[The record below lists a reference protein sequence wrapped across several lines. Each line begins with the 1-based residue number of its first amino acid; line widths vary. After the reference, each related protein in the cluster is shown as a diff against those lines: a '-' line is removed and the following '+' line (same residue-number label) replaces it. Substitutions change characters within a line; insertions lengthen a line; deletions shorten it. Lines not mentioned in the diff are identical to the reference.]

1 MFCPASLFPPCWQQ
15 LTIWR
20 NLIYKAGLV
29 QSNCVQ
35 SCRASYMK
43 KLVSAFSAVCLF
55 LPLIASA
62 QKSDSAQNQPTIS
75 VSQIHA
81 GMRGVAYTVF
91 QGVKPE
97 SMDVEVLGV
106 LHNVNGPKGDVIL
119 VRLHGQKVEY
129 TGVVAG
135 MSGSPVYLDGKLAG
149 ALAFRI
155 GEFSKEPIAGVTPI
169 ADMLEINAL
178 DRSPAEESAA
188 VKPSVNIVAGKTGTP
203 GEFSALPGSQQD
215 SSGSGFAN
223 YLKPIETP
231 LVFNG
236 FSEQAIQL
244 FAGQLGSAGIVPV
257 MGAGSVSDDKQPE
270 PVEAGSAISAI
281 LVRGDMDIEATCTV
295 TYIDPQRLLACGHPL
310 MQFGS
315 VDLPMNKAEVLA
327 TLPSPLNAFKIVNTT
342 EAVGT
347 FVQDRHTGI
356 MGVFNRQ
363 PEMIPVTLSIHS
375 STGVKEF
382 HYEVLNNPKLTP
394 VALMVTVFNALHGV
408 NEFGEEITYRL
419 AGSIGVKGFPEV
431 TMRNMFAPS
440 EGAQPAAMQAA
451 LSLGE
456 RFGRI
461 YDNPYNAAAVAGVKL
476 DFDLVR
482 ERRWARLESARTD
495 VSEARPG
502 EEIMLE
508 TVLAPYRGE
517 RIVQQIPVKIPT
529 SASKG
534 TLRILV
540 SDGDTLD
547 HIGRSNPAF
556 GRKLDL
562 ASTISLLN
570 KEHSNNRVYVSLLEA
585 DPEARVAD
593 KVMPTLPISIM
604 NVMDGMRGNQE
615 MIVSS
620 ESNVDE
626 TATAPLDYVVS
637 GAQLLTVTV
646 K

>member
-1 MFCPASLFPPCWQQ
+1 MRKVFLALLVLGVSLPV
-15 LTIWR
+15 L
-20 NLIYKAGLV
+20 N
-29 QSNCVQ
+29 
-35 SCRASYMK
+35 
-43 KLVSAFSAVCLF
+43 
-55 LPLIASA
+55 A
-62 QKSDSAQNQPTIS
+62 QTSQPTIP
-75 VSQIHA
+75 VDKIHP

-91 QGVKPE
+91 EGVKPE

-106 LHNVNGPKGDVIL
+106 LHNVNGPKGDIIL
-119 VRLHGQKVEY
+119 VRLHGTKVEY

-135 MSGSPVYLDGKLAG
+135 MSGSPVYFDGKLAG

-178 DRSPAEESAA
+178 DKSPSEEAA
-188 VKPSVNIVAGKTGTP
+188 AIQPEIANAAGKTSGPGIAPAIGNGT
-203 GEFSALPGSQQD
+203 QN
-215 SSGSGFAN
+215 FAD
-223 YLKPIETP
+223 YLKPIDAP

-236 FSEQAIQL
+236 FSEDAVRA
-244 FAGQLGSAGIVPV
+244 FAPQFASAGIVPV
-257 MGAGSVSDDKQPE
+257 MGAGSVSNEKQPE
-270 PVEAGSAISAI
+270 PLVPGSAVSAI
-281 LVRGDMDIEATCTV
+281 LVRGDMDIAATCTV

-310 MQFGS
+310 LQFGS
-315 VDLPMNKAEVLA
+315 VDLPMNKADVLA

-342 EAVGT
+342 EEAGV

-356 MGVFNRQ
+356 LGVFNKQ
-363 PEMIPVTLSIHS
+363 PDMIPVTLSIHS
-375 STGVKEF
+375 GSMTKAF
-382 HYEVLNNPKLTP
+382 HYEVLNNPRLSP
-394 VALMVTVFNALHGV
+394 VAIMATVFNALHGV
-408 NEFGEEITYRL
+408 NEYGEEITYRL
-419 AGSIGVKGFPEV
+419 NGSIDVKGFPEV
-431 TMRNMFAPS
+431 GLRNMFVPA
-440 EGAQPAAMQAA
+440 ENGQPAAMSAA

-461 YDNPYNAAAVAGVKL
+461 YDNPYNAPAVNSVKL

-495 VSEARPG
+495 VTEARPG
-502 EEIMLE
+502 DQIIVE

-517 RIVQQIPVKIPT
+517 RVVRQIPVKIPT

-540 SDGDTLD
+540 SDGETLD
-547 HIGRSNPAF
+547 RVNHANPAF

-562 ASTISLLN
+562 ASTIAVLN
-570 KEHSNNRVYVSLLEA
+570 KEHSNNRLYVSLLEA

-593 KVMPTLPISIM
+593 KVMPTLPLSVM

-615 MIVSS
+615 MIVSG

-626 TATAPLDYVVS
+626 TATPPLDYVVS

>member
-1 MFCPASLFPPCWQQ
+1 MRKVFLALVLTGLSLSTIK
-15 LTIWR
+15 LT
-20 NLIYKAGLV
+20 
-29 QSNCVQ
+29 
-35 SCRASYMK
+35 
-43 KLVSAFSAVCLF
+43 
-55 LPLIASA
+55 A
-62 QKSDSAQNQPTIS
+62 QTSQPTIP
-75 VSQIHA
+75 VDQIHP
-81 GMRGVAYTVF
+81 GMRGYALTVF
-91 QGVKPE
+91 EGIKPE

-106 LHNVNGPKGDVIL
+106 MRNTNGPKGDIIL
-119 VRLHGQKVEY
+119 IRLHGTKVEY

-169 ADMLEINAL
+169 ADMLEISAL
-178 DRSPAEESAA
+178 DRSPAEETSAI
-188 VKPSVNIVAGKTGTP
+188 KPSSITVAGKTAGP
-203 GEFSALPGSQQD
+203 GESISLSGSAQD
-215 SSGSGFAN
+215 SAGKGFAN

-231 LVFNG
+231 LAFNG
-236 FSEQAIQL
+236 FSEQAVQL
-244 FAGQLGSAGIVPV
+244 FSGQLGAAGIVPV
-257 MGAGSVSDDKQPE
+257 MGAGSVSDEKQPE
-270 PVEAGSAISAI
+270 PLEAGSAISAI

-295 TYIDPQRLLACGHPL
+295 TYVDADRLLACGHPL
-310 MQFGS
+310 LQFGS

-342 EAVGT
+342 EPVGT

-363 PEMIPVTLSIHS
+363 PDMIPVALSIHS
-375 STGVKEF
+375 STGVKQF

-419 AGSIGVKGFPEV
+419 SGSIGVKGFPEV

-440 EGAQPAAMQAA
+440 ENAQPAAMQAA
-451 LSLGE
+451 ISLGE

-461 YDNPYNAAAVAGVKL
+461 YDNPYSAAAVAGVKL

-495 VSEARPG
+495 VTEARPG
-502 EEIMLE
+502 DNITLE

-540 SDGDTLD
+540 SDGETLD
-547 HIGRSNPAF
+547 RIGRGSPAF

-562 ASTISLLN
+562 ASTIALLN

-615 MIVSS
+615 MLVSG

>member
-1 MFCPASLFPPCWQQ
+1 MRKVA
-15 LTIWR
+15 
-20 NLIYKAGLV
+20 
-29 QSNCVQ
+29 
-35 SCRASYMK
+35 
-43 KLVSAFSAVCLF
+43 
-55 LPLIASA
+55 LPLLVLGVSLLSSVLLA
-62 QKSDSAQNQPTIS
+62 QTSQPTIP
-75 VSQIHA
+75 VSDIHP

-97 SMDVEVLGV
+97 PMDVEVLGV
-106 LHNVNGPKGDVIL
+106 LHGMNGPKSNIIL

-169 ADMLEINAL
+169 ADMLEINAF
-178 DRSPAEESAA
+178 DKSPAEEASAA
-188 VKPSVNIVAGKTGTP
+188 KPAVSNAAGKTATP
-203 GEFSALPGSQQD
+203 GEGTTLAGGTQN
-215 SSGSGFAN
+215 FAQ
-223 YLKPIETP
+223 YLKPIDTP

-236 FSEQAIQL
+236 FSEDAVRQ
-244 FAGQLGSAGIVPV
+244 FAPQFGAAGIVPV
-257 MGAGSVSDDKQPE
+257 MGAGSVSEEKQPE
-270 PVEAGSAISAI
+270 PLEAGSAVSAI
-281 LVRGDMDIEATCTV
+281 LVRGDMDIAATCTV

-310 MQFGS
+310 LQFGS
-315 VDLPMNKAEVLA
+315 VDLPMNKAQVLA

-342 EAVGT
+342 ERAGA

-356 MGVFNRQ
+356 LGVFGKQ
-363 PEMIPVTLSIHS
+363 PDMIPVTLTIHGGS
-375 STGVKEF
+375 SAKEF
-382 HYEVLNNPKLTP
+382 HYEVLNNPRLSP
-394 VALMVTVFNALHGV
+394 VAMMATVFNALHGV

-419 AGSIGVKGFPEV
+419 NGTIDVKGFPEV
-431 TMRNMFAPS
+431 GLRNMFVPADN
-440 EGAQPAAMQAA
+440 GQPAAMAAA

-461 YDNPYNAAAVAGVKL
+461 YDNPYNAPAVKSVKL

-495 VSEARPG
+495 VTEARPG
-502 EEIMLE
+502 DQITVE

-517 RIVQQIPVKIPT
+517 RVVRQIPVKIPT

-534 TLRILV
+534 NLRILV

-547 HIGRSNPAF
+547 RVNRTNPAF

-562 ASTISLLN
+562 ASTIALLN
-570 KEHSNNRVYVSLLEA
+570 KEHSNNRLYVSLLEA

-593 KVMPTLPISIM
+593 KVMPTLPISVM
-604 NVMDGMRGNQE
+604 NVMEGMRGNQE
-615 MIVSS
+615 MIVSG

-626 TATAPLDYVVS
+626 TATPSLDYVVS
-637 GAQLLTVTV
+637 GAQLLTITI

>member
-1 MFCPASLFPPCWQQ
+1 
-15 LTIWR
+15 
-20 NLIYKAGLV
+20 
-29 QSNCVQ
+29 
-35 SCRASYMK
+35 MK
-43 KLVSAFSAVCLF
+43 KSVFAFLIACLSFPSLVSA
-55 LPLIASA
+55 
-62 QKSDSAQNQPTIS
+62 QKPDSAPNPPTIP
-75 VSQIHA
+75 VSQIRA

-91 QGVKPE
+91 EGVKPE
-97 SMDVEVLGV
+97 AMEVEVLGV

-178 DRSPAEESAA
+178 DRSPVEESAA
-188 VKPSVNIVAGKTGTP
+188 VRPSLNNVAGKTGAP
-203 GEFSALPGSQQD
+203 GEISALPGSMQD
-215 SSGSGFAN
+215 AAGSGFAN

-244 FAGQLGSAGIVPV
+244 FAGKLGSAGIVPV

-270 PVEAGSAISAI
+270 PVVAGSAISAI

-295 TYIDPQRLLACGHPL
+295 TYVDAQRLLACGHPL
-310 MQFGS
+310 LQFGS

-327 TLPSPLNAFKIVNTT
+327 TLASPLNAFKIVNTT
-342 EAVGT
+342 EPVGT

-363 PEMIPVTLSIHS
+363 PEMIPVALSIHS
-375 STGVKEF
+375 STGVKQF

-419 AGSIGVKGFPEV
+419 TGSIGVKGFPEV
-431 TMRNMFAPS
+431 TMRNMFAPGES
-440 EGAQPAAMQAA
+440 AQPAAMQAA
-451 LSLGE
+451 ISLGE
-456 RFGRI
+456 RFERI
-461 YDNPYNAAAVAGVKL
+461 YDNPYSAAAVAGVKL

-495 VSEARPG
+495 VTEARPG

-547 HIGRSNPAF
+547 HLGRSNAAF

-615 MIVSS
+615 MIVSG
-620 ESNVDE
+620 ESSVDE

>member
-1 MFCPASLFPPCWQQ
+1 MRKVVLPLLVLSVSLFSSVLVAQTAQ
-15 LTIWR
+15 STI
-20 NLIYKAGLV
+20 
-29 QSNCVQ
+29 
-35 SCRASYMK
+35 
-43 KLVSAFSAVCLF
+43 
-55 LPLIASA
+55 P
-62 QKSDSAQNQPTIS
+62 
-75 VSQIHA
+75 VSQIHP

-97 SMDVEVLGV
+97 PMGVEVLGV
-106 LHNVNGPKGDVIL
+106 LHNVNGPKGDIIL
-119 VRLHGQKVEY
+119 VRLHGEKPEY

-178 DRSPAEESAA
+178 DKSPAEEASAI
-188 VKPSVNIVAGKTGTP
+188 KPAIANAAGKTAAP
-203 GEFSALPGSQQD
+203 GNAAPLPGSVSD
-215 SSGSGFAN
+215 FAQL
-223 YLKPIETP
+223 LKPIETP

-236 FSEQAIQL
+236 FSEDAVRQ
-244 FAGQLGSAGIVPV
+244 FAPQFASAGIVPV
-257 MGAGSVSDDKQPE
+257 MGAGSVSESKQPE
-270 PVEAGSAISAI
+270 PLEPGSAVSAI
-281 LVRGDMDIEATCTV
+281 LVRGDMDIAATCTV

-310 MQFGS
+310 LQFGS

-342 EAVGT
+342 ERAGV

-356 MGVFNRQ
+356 LGVFGKQ
-363 PEMIPVTLSIHS
+363 PDMIPVTLTIHS
-375 STGVKEF
+375 GSTAKEF
-382 HYEVLNNPKLTP
+382 HYEVLNNPRLSP
-394 VALMVTVFNALHGV
+394 VAIMATVFNALHGV
-408 NEFGEEITYRL
+408 NEYGEEITYRL
-419 AGSIGVKGFPEV
+419 NGSIDVKGFPEV
-431 TMRNMFAPS
+431 GLRNMFVPG
-440 EGAQPAAMQAA
+440 ENGQPAAMAAA

-461 YDNPYNAAAVAGVKL
+461 YDNAYNAPAVKSVNL

-495 VSEARPG
+495 VTEARPG
-502 EEIMLE
+502 DEITVE

-517 RIVQQIPVKIPT
+517 RVVRQIPVKIPT

-547 HIGRSNPAF
+547 RVNRANPAF

-562 ASTISLLN
+562 ASTIALLN
-570 KEHSNNRVYVSLLEA
+570 KEHSNNRLYVSLLEA

-593 KVMPTLPISIM
+593 KVMPTLPLSVM

-615 MIVSS
+615 MIVSG

-626 TATAPLDYVVS
+626 TATPSLDYVVS
-637 GAQLLTVTV
+637 GAQLLTITI

>member
-1 MFCPASLFPPCWQQ
+1 MHGYAL
-15 LTIWR
+15 
-20 NLIYKAGLV
+20 
-29 QSNCVQ
+29 
-35 SCRASYMK
+35 
-43 KLVSAFSAVCLF
+43 
-55 LPLIASA
+55 
-62 QKSDSAQNQPTIS
+62 
-75 VSQIHA
+75 
-81 GMRGVAYTVF
+81 TVF
-91 QGVKPE
+91 EGVKPE
-97 SMDVEVLGV
+97 SMDLEVLGV
-106 LHNVNGPKGDVIL
+106 LHNVNGPKGDIIL
-119 VRLHGQKVEY
+119 IRLNGKKVEY

-135 MSGSPVYLDGKLAG
+135 MSGSPVYLNGKLAG

-178 DRSPAEESAA
+178 DKSPAEEAA
-188 VKPSVNIVAGKTGTP
+188 ATKPGLANAAGKTASPSDSNAFPT
-203 GEFSALPGSQQD
+203 STQD
-215 SSGSGFAN
+215 YAS
-223 YLKPIETP
+223 YLKPIDTP

-236 FSEQAIQL
+236 FSEDTVRR
-244 FAGQLGSAGIVPV
+244 FAGQFASAGVVPV
-257 MGAGSVSDDKQPE
+257 MGAGSVSGDKQPE
-270 PVEAGSAISAI
+270 PLEAGSAVSAI
-281 LVRGDMDIEATCTV
+281 LVRGDMDIAATCTV

-310 MQFGS
+310 LQFGS
-315 VDLPMNKAEVLA
+315 VDLPMNKAQVLA

-342 EAVGT
+342 EEAGV

-356 MGVFNRQ
+356 LGVFNKQ
-363 PEMIPVTLSIHS
+363 PDMIPVTLTIHS
-375 STGVKEF
+375 STGAKDF
-382 HYEVLNNPKLTP
+382 HYEVLNNPRLSP
-394 VALMVTVFNALHGV
+394 VAIMATVYNALHGV
-408 NEFGEEITYRL
+408 NEYGEEITYRL
-419 AGSIGVKGFPEV
+419 NGSINVKGFPEV
-431 TMRNMFAPS
+431 GLRNMFVPT
-440 EGAQPAAMQAA
+440 ENGQPAAMAAA

-456 RFGRI
+456 RFGKI
-461 YDNPYNAAAVAGVKL
+461 YDNPYNAPAVNSVKL

-495 VSEARPG
+495 VTEARPG
-502 EEIMLE
+502 DEIIVE

-517 RIVQQIPVKIPT
+517 RVVRQIPVKIPT

-547 HIGRSNPAF
+547 RVGRTNPAF

-570 KEHSNNRVYVSLLEA
+570 KEHANNRLYVSLLEA

-593 KVMPTLPISIM
+593 KVMPTLPISVM

-615 MIVSS
+615 MIVNG

-626 TATAPLDYVVS
+626 TATPPLDYVVS

>member
-1 MFCPASLFPPCWQQ
+1 
-15 LTIWR
+15 
-20 NLIYKAGLV
+20 
-29 QSNCVQ
+29 
-35 SCRASYMK
+35 
-43 KLVSAFSAVCLF
+43 
-55 LPLIASA
+55 
-62 QKSDSAQNQPTIS
+62 

-97 SMDVEVLGV
+97 PMDVEVLGV
-106 LHNVNGPKGDVIL
+106 LRNVNGPKGDIIL
-119 VRLHGQKVEY
+119 VRLHGQKPEY

-178 DRSPAEESAA
+178 DKSPTEEASATRPA
-188 VKPSVNIVAGKTGTP
+188 ITNAAGKTAAP
-203 GEFSALPGSQQD
+203 GEASSIQGSVET
-215 SSGSGFAN
+215 FAQL
-223 YLKPIETP
+223 LKPIDAP

-236 FSEQAIQL
+236 FSEDAVRQ
-244 FAGQLGSAGIVPV
+244 FAPQFASAGIVPV
-257 MGAGSVSDDKQPE
+257 MGAGSVSEAKQPE
-270 PVEAGSAISAI
+270 PLEPGSAVSAI
-281 LVRGDMDIEATCTV
+281 LVRGDMDIAATCTV

-310 MQFGS
+310 LQFGS

-342 EAVGT
+342 ERAGV

-356 MGVFNRQ
+356 LGVFGKQ
-363 PEMIPVTLSIHS
+363 PDMIPVTLTIHGGS
-375 STGVKEF
+375 STKEF
-382 HYEVLNNPKLTP
+382 HYEVLNNPRLSP
-394 VALMVTVFNALHGV
+394 VAMMATVFNALHGV
-408 NEFGEEITYRL
+408 NEYGEEITYRL
-419 AGSIGVKGFPEV
+419 NGTIDVKGFPEV
-431 TMRNMFAPS
+431 GLRNMFVPA
-440 EGAQPAAMQAA
+440 ENGQPAAMAAA

-461 YDNPYNAAAVAGVKL
+461 YDNPYNAPAVKSVNL

-495 VSEARPG
+495 VTEARPG
-502 EEIMLE
+502 DQVIVE

-517 RIVQQIPVKIPT
+517 RVVRQIPVKIPT

-547 HIGRSNPAF
+547 RVNRTNPAF

-562 ASTISLLN
+562 ASTIALLN
-570 KEHSNNRVYVSLLEA
+570 KEHSNNRLYVSLLEA

-593 KVMPTLPISIM
+593 KVMPTLPISVM
-604 NVMDGMRGNQE
+604 NVMEGMRGNQE
-615 MIVSS
+615 MIVSG

-626 TATAPLDYVVS
+626 TATPSLDYVVS
-637 GAQLLTVTV
+637 GAQLLTLTI

>member
-1 MFCPASLFPPCWQQ
+1 
-15 LTIWR
+15 
-20 NLIYKAGLV
+20 
-29 QSNCVQ
+29 
-35 SCRASYMK
+35 MK
-43 KLVSAFSAVCLF
+43 KLVLTFLACFSF
-55 LPLIASA
+55 SLIASA
-62 QKSDSAQNQPTIS
+62 QKSDPAPNPPIIP
-75 VSQIHA
+75 VSEIHT

-91 QGVKPE
+91 EGVKPE
-97 SMDVEVLGV
+97 SMEVEVLGV

-135 MSGSPVYLDGKLAG
+135 MSGSPVYFDGKLAG

-169 ADMLEINAL
+169 ADMLEINAM

-188 VKPSVNIVAGKTGTP
+188 VRPRLNPVAGKTASP
-203 GEFSALPGSQQD
+203 GDIPTLPGS
-215 SSGSGFAN
+215 SLESTGTVIAN

-244 FAGQLGSAGIVPV
+244 FAGKLGATGIVPV
-257 MGAGSVSDDKQPE
+257 MGAGSMSNDKQPE
-270 PVEAGSAISAI
+270 PVEPGSAISAI
-281 LVRGDMDIEATCTV
+281 LVRGDMNIEATCTV
-295 TYIDPQRLLACGHPL
+295 TYVDPQRLLACGHPL
-310 MQFGS
+310 LQFGS

-375 STGVKEF
+375 NTGLKQF

-419 AGSIGVKGFPEV
+419 NGGIDVKGFPEV
-431 TMRNMFAPS
+431 TMRNMFSPS
-440 EGAQPAAMQAA
+440 EGGQPAAMQAA

-456 RFGRI
+456 RFERI
-461 YDNPYNAAAVAGVKL
+461 YDNPYTAAAVAGVNL

-495 VSEARPG
+495 VTEARPG
-502 EEIMLE
+502 QEIMLE

-547 HIGRSNPAF
+547 HIGRSNAAF

-593 KVMPTLPISIM
+593 KVMPTLPLSVM

-615 MIVSS
+615 MIVSG